1 LEHNEVGANDTFA
14 KTWTLPAPMGSLCSA
29 VRQCRLSIH
38 GLRMPA
44 VTSERSAG
52 ENQVDLVEIWGIL
65 VRRRYWILGAVL
77 LAVALATAYVV
88 LTAPVFESRAK
99 IEIGQ
104 VSALDEPMAFEPAE
118 VLATRLL
125 ARYGPIAPDASLRPH
140 PHLTQA
146 SLEKG
151 TSAVIEL
158 VAQGDAREDP
168 ADLLKTI
175 YREVSEAHREI
186 YERNLGALKDRL
198 RQLDDQRGELRLH
211 LQEMTNLLDALK
223 ARDPVQASLLML
235 ERGRVLMSLGDL
247 EAQRPR
253 LVQHLAEPLSR
264 PTRLLNEIAGSAEP
278 SEPRRAAAFMLALVV
293 GLVAGILFAL
303 FVEFLA
309 YVESAA
315 AR

>member
-1 LEHNEVGANDTFA
+1 MPADTF
-14 KTWTLPAPMGSLCSA
+14 
-29 VRQCRLSIH
+29 
-38 GLRMPA
+38 
-44 VTSERSAG
+44 ERSAR

-65 VRRRYWILGAVL
+65 VRRRYWILGAVV

-88 LTAPVFESRAK
+88 LSAPVFESRAK
-99 IEIGQ
+99 IEVGQ
-104 VSALDEPMAFEPAE
+104 VVSARDEPMAFEPAE
-118 VLATRLL
+118 ALTTRLL
-125 ARYGPIAPDASLRPH
+125 ARYGPIAPDASVRPY

-146 SLEKG
+146 SVQKG

-158 VAQGDAREDP
+158 VAQGDARRDP
-168 ADLLKTI
+168 ADLLEAI

-186 YERNLGALKDRL
+186 YERNVGALKDRL

-211 LQEMTNLLDALK
+211 LQEMTNVLDALK
-223 ARDPVQASLLML
+223 VRDPVQASLLML
-235 ERGRVLMSLGDL
+235 ERGRVLTSLGEL

-253 LVQHLAEPLSR
+253 LVQQLAEPQSR
-264 PTRLLNEIAGSAEP
+264 PTRLLNEIAASAEP
-278 SEPRRAAAFMLALVV
+278 SEPRPAAAFVLALVV
-293 GLVAGILFAL
+293 GLVAGVLLAF